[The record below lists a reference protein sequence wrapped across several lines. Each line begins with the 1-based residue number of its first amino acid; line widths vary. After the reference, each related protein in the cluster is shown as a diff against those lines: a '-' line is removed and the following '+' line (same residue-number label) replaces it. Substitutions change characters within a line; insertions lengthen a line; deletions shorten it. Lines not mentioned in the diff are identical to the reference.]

1 MRLVSSLL
9 VSSAASGSA
18 HLYSK
23 GHSQRVGQGVGFH
36 VPERASRA
44 GACRGCLRGHRG
56 RLERPRGRQ
65 RAGTRPR
72 RGRGRARAAH
82 WPPWRRQPELWP
94 APRGVTPPVAKRCA
108 AEVPPE
114 GAEQELALGPAQR
127 PRHAPAGGGQ
137 APSTSGLAAA
147 VAPVA
152 QTASGSGGGG
162 GGKRKAAAAG
172 RAVDATAKSAAA
184 KAAAKAAAE
193 EERVKREVKEAMARS
208 PSRWRGW
215 PSGRRRRRSG
225 GGRRRSRWRSGGERG
240 RQTCRWSLPQAAV
253 ERAVGIIWWRELRE
267 SPCARQAVGPTHGP
281 TLRCVCGQEGRQKSL
296 W

>member
-1 MRLVSSLL
+1 MFPNELLAPVPAVAACAATTGDSSGPAVAGEL
-9 VSSAASGSA
+9 G
-18 HLYSK
+18 
-23 GHSQRVGQGVGFH
+23 H
-36 VPERASRA
+36 VPAAAAAAPAPPIGHCGGGNLSSGQHPEVSLRQSQS
-44 GACRGCLRGHRG
+44 GAPPKCR
-56 RLERPRGRQ
+56 
-65 RAGTRPR
+65 R
-72 RGRGRARAAH
+72 RGRSRNSH
-82 WPPWRRQPELWP
+82 P
-94 APRGVTPPVAKRCA
+94 AP
-108 AEVPPE
+108 
-114 GAEQELALGPAQR
+114 QR

-172 RAVDATAKSAAA
+172 RTVDDGQKRRRQGRRQGRRRGGAGQEGGEGGDGSPTKQV
-184 KAAAKAAAE
+184 
-193 EERVKREVKEAMARS
+193 ERVAERDKVKEAEAQE
-208 PSRWRGW
+208 
-215 PSGRRRRRSG
+215 RRRRSG

-281 TLRCVCGQEGRQKSL
+281 TLRCVCGRAIEEPLVTVSAHPIRLSIAHG
-296 W
+296 

>member
-1 MRLVSSLL
+1 MFPNELLAPVPAVAACAATTGDSSGPAVAGEL
-9 VSSAASGSA
+9 G
-18 HLYSK
+18 
-23 GHSQRVGQGVGFH
+23 H
-36 VPERASRA
+36 VPAAAAAAPAPPTGQCGGGNPSSGQHPEVSLCQSHS
-44 GACRGCLRGHRG
+44 GAPPKCR
-56 RLERPRGRQ
+56 
-65 RAGTRPR
+65 R
-72 RGRGRARAAH
+72 RGRSRNSH
-82 WPPWRRQPELWP
+82 P
-94 APRGVTPPVAKRCA
+94 AP
-108 AEVPPE
+108 
-114 GAEQELALGPAQR
+114 QR

-193 EERVKREVKEAMARS
+193 EERVKREVKEAMARP

-281 TLRCVCGQEGRQKSL
+281 TLRCVCGQEGR
-296 W
+296 

>member
-1 MRLVSSLL
+1 MFPNELLAPVPAVAACAATTGDSSGPA
-9 VSSAASGSA
+9 VASEPG
-18 HLYSK
+18 
-23 GHSQRVGQGVGFH
+23 H
-36 VPERASRA
+36 VPAA
-44 GACRGCLRGHRG
+44 AAAAPAPPIGHRG
-56 RLERPRGRQ
+56 GGNPSSGQHPEVSLCQSHSGAPPKCR
-65 RAGTRPR
+65 R
-72 RGRGRARAAH
+72 RGRSRNSH
-82 WPPWRRQPELWP
+82 P
-94 APRGVTPPVAKRCA
+94 AP
-108 AEVPPE
+108 
-114 GAEQELALGPAQR
+114 QR

-184 KAAAKAAAE
+184 KAAAE
-193 EERVKREVKEAMARS
+193 EERVKREGKEAMARP

-240 RQTCRWSLPQAAV
+240 RQTCRWSLTQAAI
-253 ERAVGIIWWRELRE
+253 ERAVGIIWWRELPVRA
-267 SPCARQAVGPTHGP
+267 PVR
-281 TLRCVCGQEGRQKSL
+281 GRQLAPPMAPPSGACAARKGDRRASGDCERAPYPPIHSARIARSRASRFGRSHL
-296 W
+296 RR

>member
-1 MRLVSSLL
+1 M
-9 VSSAASGSA
+9 
-18 HLYSK
+18 
-23 GHSQRVGQGVGFH
+23 
-36 VPERASRA
+36 
-44 GACRGCLRGHRG
+44 
-56 RLERPRGRQ
+56 
-65 RAGTRPR
+65 
-72 RGRGRARAAH
+72 
-82 WPPWRRQPELWP
+82 
-94 APRGVTPPVAKRCA
+94 PRGVTPPVAKRCA